1 MEFLHLLLIQ
11 DQSRRTTG
19 SYSVTSIYINDLLY
33 QLSGSGYGA
42 TIDGNFC
49 GSPMY
54 ADDLA
59 LIANS
64 STDLQAML
72 KIVFSFSVQ
81 WRYQLNAPRSLPSK
95 SLVNQQQAMPEITH
109 LVSGSWVVRSFLRRT
124 LTTTLEFFVLSP
136 IHLYN
141 PRTSERCSSSRRAFS
156 SLSMVLG
163 LRPAA
168 STHLH
173 LCACTKYTAS
183 LFSSTGEKCC
193 LSHMQ
198 S

>member
-1 MEFLHLLLIQ
+1 MDSALYYDKDFQEAIVLHNWYRGLISAVLWNSSTSRSFNISQGVRQGAILSPLL
-11 DQSRRTTG
+11 
-19 SYSVTSIYINDLLY
+19 YSIYVNDLLY

-72 KIVFSFSVQ
+72 AV
-81 WRYQLNAPRSLPSK
+81 L
-95 SLVNQQQAMPEITH
+95 
-109 LVSGSWVVRSFLRRT
+109 
-124 LTTTLEFFVLSP
+124 LEG
-136 IHLYN
+136 H
-141 PRTSERCSSSRRAFS
+141 S
-156 SLSMVLG
+156 SLSTVLG
-163 LRPAA
+163 LGPAA
-168 STHLH
+168 SIHLH
-173 LCACTKYTAS
+173 PCACTKYTAS
-183 LFSSTGEKCC
+183 LFSSTGAKCG
-193 LSHMQ
+193 LSHRQ